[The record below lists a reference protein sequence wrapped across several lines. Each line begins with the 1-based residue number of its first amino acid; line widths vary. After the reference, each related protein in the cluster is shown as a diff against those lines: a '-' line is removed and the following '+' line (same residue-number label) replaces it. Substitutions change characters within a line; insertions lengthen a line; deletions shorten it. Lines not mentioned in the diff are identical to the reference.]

1 MAYVFLMFIILI
13 FYIFFF
19 IQERENQSLIA
30 KIASLQEEVTIIAQF
45 TVKRMTLLHAHQ

>member
-1 MAYVFLMFIILI
+1 MAYVFLMFFLYWF
-13 FYIFFF
+13 FYLFF

-45 TVKRMTLLHAHQ
+45 TVKWMTLPHAHQ

>member
-13 FYIFFF
+13 LFIFF

>member
-13 FYIFFF
+13 FFNFF

-30 KIASLQEEVTIIAQF
+30 KIATLQEEVTIIAQF

>member
-13 FYIFFF
+13 LFIYF

>member
-13 FYIFFF
+13 LFYFF

-30 KIASLQEEVTIIAQF
+30 KIASLQEEVMIIAQF

>member
-13 FYIFFF
+13 LFFF

-45 TVKRMTLLHAHQ
+45 TVKWMTLLHTHQ